1 MAIVFIV
8 VIAVVIFVIAAVLIG
23 RETTRLSAA
32 PPRPVY
38 DIDEAVVWI
47 ADQLPEDVSAQLSHA
62 DVRQIIHWS
71 MNHLRVLALDDRTA
85 DEEETFGYVVDQAAE
100 AGKVWTSTEVK
111 AVLDGQAEYLTVIGA
126 AGPVPF
132 LAPERGGGP
141 TEE

>member
-1 MAIVFIV
+1 MAILFAVLAAIV
-8 VIAVVIFVIAAVLIG
+8 VFVIAAVLIG
-23 RETTRLSAA
+23 RETSRLSASA
-32 PPRPVY
+32 PRPVY

-47 ADQLPEDVSAQLSHA
+47 ADRLPEEISSQLSHA

-85 DEEETFGYVVDQAAE
+85 EEDETFGYVLDQAAE
-100 AGKVWTSTEVK
+100 AGKEWTPVEVK
-111 AVLDGQAEYLTVIGA
+111 AVLDAQAEYLTVIGA

>member
-8 VIAVVIFVIAAVLIG
+8 ITAVTIFVIAAVLIG
-23 RETTRLSAA
+23 RETSRLATSA
-32 PPRPVY
+32 PRPVY

-47 ADQLPEDVSAQLSHA
+47 ADRLPEEVSAQLSHA

-85 DEEETFGYVVDQAAE
+85 DEEETFGFVVDQAAE
-100 AGKVWTSTEVK
+100 AGKDWEPMQIK
-111 AVLDGQAEYLTVIGA
+111 AVLDAQAEYLTVIGA

>member
-1 MAIVFIV
+1 MAIVFVVLGAIV
-8 VIAVVIFVIAAVLIG
+8 VFVIAAVLIG
-23 RETTRLSAA
+23 RETSRLATS

-47 ADQLPEDVSAQLSHA
+47 AERLPDDVSAQLSHG
-62 DVRQIIHWS
+62 DVRQIIDWS

-85 DEEETFGYVVDQAAE
+85 DETETFGYVVDQAADG
-100 AGKVWTSTEVK
+100 GKQWAPTEIK
-111 AVLDGQAEYLTVIGA
+111 AVLDAQAEYLTVIGA

>member
-1 MAIVFIV
+1 MAILFAVLAAIV
-8 VIAVVIFVIAAVLIG
+8 VFVIAALLIG
-23 RETTRLSAA
+23 RETSRLSASA
-32 PPRPVY
+32 PRPVY

-47 ADQLPEDVSAQLSHA
+47 ADRLPEEISSQLSHA

-85 DEEETFGYVVDQAAE
+85 EEDETFGYVLDQAAE
-100 AGKVWTSTEVK
+100 AGKEWTPVEVK
-111 AVLDGQAEYLTVIGA
+111 AVLDAQAEYLTVIGA

>member
-1 MAIVFIV
+1 MALVFI
-8 VIAVVIFVIAAVLIG
+8 IITAVVVFVIAAVLIG
-23 RETTRLSAA
+23 RETSRLSTSA
-32 PPRPVY
+32 PRPVY

-47 ADQLPEDVSAQLSHA
+47 ADRLPADIAGQVSHA

-85 DEEETFGYVVDQAAE
+85 EEEETFGYVVDQAAE
-100 AGKVWTSTEVK
+100 AGKEWTSIEIK

-126 AGPVPF
+126 AGPLPF

>member
-1 MAIVFIV
+1 MVIVFIGVTAIV
-8 VIAVVIFVIAAVLIG
+8 VFVIAAVVIG
-23 RETTRLSAA
+23 RETSRLSTSA
-32 PPRPVY
+32 PRPVY

-47 ADQLPEDVSAQLSHA
+47 ADRLPDEVSAELSHA

-85 DEEETFGYVVDQAAE
+85 EEAETFGYVVDQAAE
-100 AGKVWTSTEVK
+100 AGKDWTPIEIK
-111 AVLDGQAEYLTVIGA
+111 AVLDAQAEYLTVIGA

-132 LAPERGGGP
+132 PAPERGGGP

>member
-1 MAIVFIV
+1 MTFLFIVITAAIV
-8 VIAVVIFVIAAVLIG
+8 FVIAAVLIG
-23 RETTRLSAA
+23 RETSRLSTSA
-32 PPRPVY
+32 PRPVY

-47 ADQLPEDVSAQLSHA
+47 ADRLPEDIAGQLSHA

-85 DEEETFGYVVDQAAE
+85 EEEETFGYVVDQAAE
-100 AGKVWTSTEVK
+100 AGKEWTATEIK

-126 AGPVPF
+126 AGPVAFP
-132 LAPERGGGP
+132 APERGGGP

>member
-8 VIAVVIFVIAAVLIG
+8 ITALVIFVIAAVLIG
-23 RETTRLSAA
+23 RETSRLSTAA
-32 PPRPVY
+32 PRPVY
-38 DIDEAVVWI
+38 DIDEAVVLI
-47 ADQLPEDVSAQLSHA
+47 ADRLPEEVSAQLSHA

-85 DEEETFGYVVDQAAE
+85 DEEETFGFVVDQAAE
-100 AGKVWTSTEVK
+100 AGTDWTPVEIK
-111 AVLDGQAEYLTVIGA
+111 AVLDAQAEYLTVIGA

>member
-1 MAIVFIV
+1 MAIVFAALAAVIV
-8 VIAVVIFVIAAVLIG
+8 FVIAAVLIG
-23 RETTRLSAA
+23 RETSRLSTSA
-32 PPRPVY
+32 PRPVY

-47 ADQLPEDVSAQLSHA
+47 ADRLPDEISSQLSHA

-85 DEEETFGYVVDQAAE
+85 DEEETFGCVVDQAAE
-100 AGKVWTSTEVK
+100 AGKDWTPAEIK
-111 AVLDGQAEYLTVIGA
+111 AVLDAQAEYLTVIGA